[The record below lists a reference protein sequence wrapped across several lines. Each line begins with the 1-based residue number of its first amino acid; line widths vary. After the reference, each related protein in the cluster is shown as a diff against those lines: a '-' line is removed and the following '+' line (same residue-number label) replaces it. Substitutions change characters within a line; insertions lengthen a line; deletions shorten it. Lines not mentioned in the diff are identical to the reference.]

1 MGEPGDIQ
9 HGDLAPMEHG
19 EPGDLAPTEPG
30 DIQHGDL
37 APMVHGEPGE
47 PGDLAPMEPGEP
59 GDLAPTEPGEPGDLA
74 PMELGGPGECDLKN
88 HPLKNHSLKN
98 HHFKNPPPGSFL
110 KFLFWEQFLFVS
122 SLWQINKRA

>member
-1 MGEPGDIQ
+1 MEHGEP
-9 HGDLAPMEHG
+9 GDLAPMEPG

-30 DIQHGDL
+30 DIQHGEL
-37 APMVHGEPGE
+37 APM
-47 PGDLAPMEPGEP
+47 EP

-98 HHFKNPPPGSFL
+98 HPFKNPPPGSFL